1 MFGLGQAVRQ
11 VAGATTAV
19 IGSASTTTVAGL
31 AILES
36 HATIR
41 SSKEAHE
48 ERVKAW
54 KRAVFTDVKETAKSL
69 GYSSIQ
75 ELDDEVNNY
84 FK

>member
-19 IGSASTTTVAGL
+19 VGSVSTTTVAGL
-31 AILES
+31 SILES
-36 HATIR
+36 HAKIR
-41 SSKEAHE
+41 SSQQAHI
-48 ERVKAW
+48 EREKAW

-69 GYSSIQ
+69 GYSSIE
-75 ELDDEVNNY
+75 ELDAEVDSY

>member
-1 MFGLGQAVRQ
+1 MFGLGQAIRQ
-11 VAGATTAV
+11 IAGATTAV

-41 SSKEAHE
+41 SSQQAHD

-69 GYSSIQ
+69 GYNSVQ
-75 ELDDEVNNY
+75 ELDEEVNQY